1 MGGHAMFGWL
11 NSNFRK
17 RRKAVKLD
25 RKHLE
30 QRARRFLTGYL
41 EANETRKPH
50 FYRAVEDVSKKC
62 QPTELSIAQSGI
74 DDRLIAEATSKAAMK
89 MVLDRKAKV
98 NEDDRVGNFVTDA
111 CAVVAIAYH
120 RAAGVYV
127 DDEEM
132 QELGTAAVHLLT
144 MATSYTNTHGRSD
157 NDSNA

>member
-11 NSNFRK
+11 NSKSRK

-41 EANETRKPH
+41 EADETRKPH
-50 FYRAVEDVSKKC
+50 FYRAVDEVSKKC
-62 QPTELSIAQSGI
+62 QPTEFSLVQSDV
-74 DDRLIAEATSKAAMK
+74 DDHRIAEAASQAAMK
-89 MVLDRKAKV
+89 MALDRIANV
-98 NEDDRVGNFVTDA
+98 DEADRVGNFVTAA
-111 CAVVAIAYH
+111 CAAVAVAYH

-127 DDEEM
+127 EDVQMLD
-132 QELGTAAVHLLT
+132 LGTAAVHLLT
-144 MATSYTNTHGRSD
+144 MATSYMNAHDGSP